1 MVKYTISYVHRI
13 DILMWGPIKLN
24 FPFCDF
30 SIIQPI
36 KRKIENPPIETTI
49 TQAYIDSMSI
59 KFLL

>member
-36 KRKIENPPIETTI
+36 KRKIENPLIETNNYNSGI
-49 TQAYIDSMSI
+49 H
-59 KFLL
+59 